1 MTPNTDNILLTNLES
16 ATEQTSRTYY
26 LDVEKNII
34 SNYCDGIEAMKQTI
48 YCILNTE
55 RFNHLIYSWNYGI
68 EIEHLIGES
77 ITYVIPELERVINEA
92 LIQDSRVVQV
102 SDFKFEVNKN
112 KVIVTFKVITTVGNI
127 EIEKVVSI

>member
-1 MTPNTDNILLTNLES
+1 MTPNTDYILLTNLET

>member
-1 MTPNTDNILLTNLES
+1 MTPNTDNILLTNLET

-34 SNYCDGIEAMKQTI
+34 SNYCDGIEAIKQTI

-55 RFNHLIYSWNYGI
+55 RFNYLIYSWNYGI

>member
-1 MTPNTDNILLTNLES
+1 MTPNTENILLSNLETS
-16 ATEQTSRTYY
+16 TEQTSKTYY

-55 RFNHLIYSWNYGI
+55 RFNHLIYSWNYGV

-77 ITYVIPELERVINEA
+77 ITYVIPELERVIYEA

>member
-1 MTPNTDNILLTNLES
+1 
-16 ATEQTSRTYY
+16 
-26 LDVEKNII
+26 
-34 SNYCDGIEAMKQTI
+34 MKQTI

>member
-1 MTPNTDNILLTNLES
+1 MTPNTDNILLTNLET

-77 ITYVIPELERVINEA
+77 ITYVIPELERVISEA